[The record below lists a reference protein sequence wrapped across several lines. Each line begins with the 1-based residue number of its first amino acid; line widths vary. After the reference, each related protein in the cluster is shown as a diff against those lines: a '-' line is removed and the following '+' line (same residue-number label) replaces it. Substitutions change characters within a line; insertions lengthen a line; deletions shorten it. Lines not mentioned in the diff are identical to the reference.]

1 MTADDRLQSPAE
13 TMTGGEALARAL
25 VREGVEVVFG
35 IPGGGQYEAIDGIH
49 GEPALTYV
57 STRHEQAASFMADGY
72 ARVSGR
78 LAAILVVKGPG
89 LCNAAAGMLTAAAAS
104 SPMLVITGTR
114 HVPGNEAAGRD
125 LSPSLAKW
133 VTRPQT
139 PAAVAASVREA
150 VERATRGRPQP
161 VTIEIAQDVL
171 AASAAVEMGGPEH
184 SAEDGADAVAVREA
198 SRILGAAE
206 RPAVWAGSGVH
217 RADATAALQ
226 AVAERLQAPV
236 LTTRGGKGAIS
247 DRHPLSL
254 GFAEPRY
261 GPLATWL
268 GGRDAVLVIGARYGV
283 DRLPANPA
291 QQIVRID
298 VDASVMNSGEA
309 VGIVGGA
316 GGALAAIARELQAD
330 TVAGGGGEQVRAE
343 VQSLNRVR
351 FDPDGQLQPQW
362 DLMQAIRVA
371 LPDDGVLV
379 QGMNQMGYYSRNYFP
394 VYTPRT
400 YVTSSAQITLGCAY
414 PLALG
419 AKLATPGRAV
429 VSLCG
434 DGGFLYNA
442 QEMATAVQY
451 GIAAIAVVF
460 NDNAYGNVLRAQLE
474 QFGGNVL
481 GTRLRNPDFVAMAES
496 YGVRATRADG
506 AAELGPALARAI
518 AEDAP
523 ALIEVPVGQMAREY

>member
-1 MTADDRLQSPAE
+1 MSDRSQPPTSV
-13 TMTGGEALARAL
+13 MTGGEALARAL
-25 VREGVEVVFG
+25 VREGVELVFG

-78 LAAILVVKGPG
+78 LAAVLVVPGPG

-104 SPMLVITGTR
+104 SPMLVITGAR
-114 HVPGNEAAGRD
+114 HVPGDDDAGRG

-133 VTRPQT
+133 VARPHN
-139 PAAVAASVREA
+139 PAAIAASVREA
-150 VERATRGRPQP
+150 VERAITGRPQP
-161 VTIEIAQDVL
+161 VAIEISQEVL
-171 AASAAVEMGGPEH
+171 AARAAVEMGNPAPIA
-184 SAEDGADAVAVREA
+184 AEGVDAAAVREA
-198 SRILGAAE
+198 ARIMRAAE

-217 RADATAALQ
+217 RAGAAGALK
-226 AVAERLQAPV
+226 AVAEQLQAPV

-261 GPLATWL
+261 GPLAAWL
-268 GGRDAVLVIGARYGV
+268 EGRDAVLVIGARYGL
-283 DRLPANPA
+283 DRLPANPT
-291 QQIVRID
+291 QQVVRID
-298 VDASVMNSGEA
+298 ADASVMDSGEA
-309 VGIVGGA
+309 VGIVGDA
-316 GGALAAIARELQAD
+316 GSALAAIGRELQVDDSARASD
-330 TVAGGGGEQVRAE
+330 GETVHAE
-343 VQSLNRVR
+343 VRTLNDAR
-351 FDPDGQLQPQW
+351 FDPAKQLQPQW
-362 DLMQAIRVA
+362 DLMQAVRAA

-379 QGMNQMGYYSRNYFP
+379 QGMNQMGYYSRNYCP
-394 VYTPRT
+394 VYRPRT

-429 VSLCG
+429 VSLSG

-442 QEMATAVQY
+442 QEMATAVQC
-451 GIAAIAVVF
+451 GIGAIAVVF

-474 QFGGNVL
+474 DFSGNVL
-481 GTRLRNPDFVAMAES
+481 GTRLHNPDFVAMAES
-496 YGVRATRADG
+496 FGVSATRADG
-506 AAELGPALARAI
+506 AAELRSALTDAI
-518 AEDAP
+518 AADEP
-523 ALIEVPVGQMAREY
+523 ALIEVPVGMMAREY